1 MVYFSLV
8 LPVYNVEPYIRRCV
22 NSILEQKFDNYE
34 IILVDDGSTDDSG
47 KICDELQKTSEK
59 IRTYHK
65 TNGGLADARN
75 YGMDRACGKYI
86 IFIDS
91 DDWIS
96 EELLLFAYA
105 HLEKSNVDVLK
116 YGFQKVLKGIY
127 GEKVHSCF
135 KEGIYDRREIESYI
149 LPGVVGPETLFNYK
163 KNPIK
168 SAWAHVYLLDFL
180 KKNNIKFV
188 SEREILNED
197 YLFNLNVMVYAKTLE
212 VSHKVLYYY
221 DFREGSLSKRYIKDM
236 FERKQELYI
245 KYAEIMKQGK
255 CFEKYKEQYNNFC
268 VDGYYA
274 CISNECSGW
283 SKNSNLA
290 IQNILKYL
298 NTADCQNALREC
310 KKNGMSVKGYII
322 YYLMKCKSGKML
334 YYLYQL
340 GKQIQNK

>member
-1 MVYFSLV
+1 MIFVTSVRTIGVIDIVTIDLSPQCENIWGDYART
-8 LPVYNVEPYIRRCV
+8 I
-22 NSILEQKFDNYE
+22 ILENSVV
-34 IILVDDGSTDDSG
+34 VD
-47 KICDELQKTSEK
+47 K
-59 IRTYHK
+59 
-65 TNGGLADARN
+65 
-75 YGMDRACGKYI
+75 
-86 IFIDS
+86 
-91 DDWIS
+91 
-96 EELLLFAYA
+96 
-105 HLEKSNVDVLK
+105 
-116 YGFQKVLKGIY
+116 
-127 GEKVHSCF
+127 
-135 KEGIYDRREIESYI
+135 
-149 LPGVVGPETLFNYK
+149 
-163 KNPIK
+163 
-168 SAWAHVYLLDFL
+168 
-180 KKNNIKFV
+180 
-188 SEREILNED
+188 REILNED
-197 YLFNLNVMVYAKTLE
+197 YLFNLNVMIYAKTLE

-310 KKNGMSVKGYII
+310 KKVGMSVNGYII